1 MDIEVS
7 YIEIANGQSP
17 FLEWEKKLDVTT
29 RAAIRIRINRIRLA
43 NFGDCKPVKGASGLY
58 ELRIHLGPGYRI
70 YFGKTKDTVVIIL
83 CAGDKRSQERDINK
97 AKEYWQ
103 LYRSLLKKKQEKHG

>member
-1 MDIEVS
+1 MNIEVS
-7 YIEIANGQSP
+7 YLEIANGKSP

-43 NFGDCKPVKGASGLY
+43 NFGDCKPVKGTPGLY

-70 YFGKTKDTVVIIL
+70 YFGKTKDNVVIIL

-97 AKEYWQ
+97 ARDYWR
-103 LYRSLLKKKQEKHG
+103 LYTARR